1 MSMTDGAEVGTPLVS
16 QRSRSRRLSVSKV
29 SGAKAVPVA
38 AKRYASPRLRA
49 NQSPARIL
57 VLVRHGESEWN
68 AKGLWTGL
76 TDVSLTKKGRQ
87 EARQAA
93 TLIKELTF
101 HIAFT
106 SNLSRAHQTL
116 EEMLTVLG
124 LQLPVAR
131 HPALNERHYGI
142 HTGKNKWEIKK
153 KVGDEEFMKIR
164 RSWDYPIQGGES
176 LKDVH
181 ARVVPYYQAE
191 IHQHIV
197 AGKNVLLVA
206 HGNTIRALV
215 KHLEGIADERIA
227 QVEIATGEVLLYRL
241 DHRGKVL
248 KKESRR

>member
-1 MSMTDGAEVGTPLVS
+1 MSK
-16 QRSRSRRLSVSKV
+16 R
-29 SGAKAVPVA
+29 KA
-38 AKRYASPRLRA
+38 
-49 NQSPARIL
+49 IL
-57 VLVRHGESEWN
+57 ALVRHGESEWN

-76 TDVSLTKKGRQ
+76 TDVHLTERGRQ

-93 TLIKELTF
+93 TLIHELTF

-124 LQLPVAR
+124 LQLPITR
-131 HPALNERHYGI
+131 HHALNERHYGI
-142 HTGKNKWEIKK
+142 HTGKNKWEIKR

-164 RSWDYPIQGGES
+164 RSWDYPIKGGES

-181 ARVVPYYQAE
+181 DRVVPYYKSE
-191 IHQHIV
+191 IHRHIT

-215 KHLEGIADERIA
+215 KHLEGVADDKIA
-227 QVEIATGEVLLYRL
+227 QVEIATGEVLLYHL
-241 DHRGKVL
+241 DHKGMIL

>member
-1 MSMTDGAEVGTPLVS
+1 M
-16 QRSRSRRLSVSKV
+16 
-29 SGAKAVPVA
+29 
-38 AKRYASPRLRA
+38 
-49 NQSPARIL
+49 
-57 VLVRHGESEWN
+57 VLVRHGESKWN

-76 TDVSLTKKGRQ
+76 TDVGLTAKGIE

-93 TLIKELTF
+93 TLIRELTF

-124 LQLPVAR
+124 LQLPITR
-131 HPALNERHYGI
+131 HHALNERHYGV
-142 HTGKNKWEIKK
+142 HTGKNKWEVKK
-153 KVGDEEFMKIR
+153 QVGDEEFMKIR
-164 RSWDYPIQGGES
+164 RSWDYPIPGGES

-227 QVEIATGEVLLYRL
+227 QMEIATGEVLLYHL
-241 DHRGKVL
+241 DPQGAIL

>member
-1 MSMTDGAEVGTPLVS
+1 MLN
-16 QRSRSRRLSVSKV
+16 R
-29 SGAKAVPVA
+29 KA
-38 AKRYASPRLRA
+38 
-49 NQSPARIL
+49 IL
-57 VLVRHGESEWN
+57 ALVRHGQSEWN

-76 TDVSLTKKGRQ
+76 VDVSLTEKGRQ

-93 TLIKELTF
+93 TLINELTF

-124 LQLPVAR
+124 LQLPITR
-131 HPALNERHYGI
+131 HQALNERHYGI
-142 HTGKNKWEIKK
+142 HTGKNKWEVKK
-153 KVGDEEFMKIR
+153 QVGDEDF
-164 RSWDYPIQGGES
+164 PIEGGES

-181 ARVVPYYQAE
+181 ARVIPYYQAE
-191 IHQHIV
+191 VHQHII

-215 KHLEGIADERIA
+215 KHLEGVADDKIA
-227 QVEIATGEVLLYRL
+227 QVEIATGEVLLYHLNRQ
-241 DHRGKVL
+241 GKIL

>member
-1 MSMTDGAEVGTPLVS
+1 MLN
-16 QRSRSRRLSVSKV
+16 R
-29 SGAKAVPVA
+29 KA
-38 AKRYASPRLRA
+38 
-49 NQSPARIL
+49 IL
-57 VLVRHGESEWN
+57 ALVRHGQSEWN

-76 TDVSLTKKGRQ
+76 VDVSLTEKGRQ

-93 TLIKELTF
+93 TLINELTF

-124 LQLPVAR
+124 LQLPITR
-131 HPALNERHYGI
+131 HQALNERHYGI
-142 HTGKNKWEIKK
+142 HTGKNKWEVKK
-153 KVGDEEFMKIR
+153 QVGDEEFMKIR
-164 RSWDYPIQGGES
+164 RSWDFPIEGGES

-181 ARVVPYYQAE
+181 ARVIPYYQAE
-191 IHQHIV
+191 VHQHII

-215 KHLEGIADERIA
+215 KHLEGVADDKIA
-227 QVEIATGEVLLYRL
+227 QVEIATGEVLLYHLNRQ
-241 DHRGKVL
+241 GKIL